1 MDELAAGLAEY
12 MDEEAAKGSGEKV
25 EPNATE
31 EATSAPCAAPTDAI
45 EASPPP
51 PPGATGETP
60 PVPPVDQSAEAALLT
75 DPSSSW
81 LYYGFLIEILYAK
94 FINFL
99 LLLLHF

>member
-51 PPGATGETP
+51 PRAQL
-60 PVPPVDQSAEAALLT
+60 VRHLLF
-75 DPSSSW
+75 PQW
-81 LYYGFLIEILYAK
+81 
-94 FINFL
+94 INQRK
-99 LLLLHF
+99 